1 MTHAI
6 DTFTKIKQFIMF
18 KVKDFS
24 SFRKQYTTEYD
35 CFSYLCDLKW
45 SKGYSCAQCG
55 CKEYVKGRKQL
66 HRRCQSCS
74 FNESPTSGTL
84 FHKLKI
90 DAVKAFEICYLLTHT
105 KKAMSSCELSRQYGI
120 SLKATLYLR
129 ERIRNAMKSSMKFPL
144 DGKVEI
150 DEFVVGGHEEGKQ
163 GRSDGLKKKAIIG
176 VETRGSSTKGYH
188 FGRVYIEMIEDFSTQ
203 SFTPFFETHIAKT
216 AKIMTDKWSSYN
228 PLKKEFDIEQEKSN
242 KGKNFK
248 HIHTMIMSFK
258 SWLRGLHHKCNKK
271 FFQGY
276 LNEFCYK
283 FNRRHIM
290 DRMVFN
296 LFERI
301 VIAKPLYIQVIE
313 N

>member
-1 MTHAI
+1 
-6 DTFTKIKQFIMF
+6 MF

-24 SFRKQYTTEYD
+24 SFRKLYSTD
-35 CFSYLCDLKW
+35 IACFSYLCELKW
-45 SKGYSCAQCG
+45 SNGYTCARCG
-55 CKEYVKGRKQL
+55 CTQYGKGRKQF

-90 DAVKAFEICYLLTHT
+90 DIVKAFEICYLLTHT
-105 KKAMSSCELSRQYGI
+105 KKAMSSCEISRQYSI
-120 SLKATLYLR
+120 SLKAMLYLR
-129 ERIRNAMKSSMKFPL
+129 ERVRNAMKSSLKYPL
-144 DGKVEI
+144 DGKVEV

-163 GRSDGLKKKAIIG
+163 GRSDGLKKKARIA
-176 VETRGSSTKGYH
+176 VETRGSSAKGYH
-188 FGRVYIEMIEDFSTQ
+188 FGRVYIENIDDYSTE
-203 SFTPFFETHIAKT
+203 SFKPFFKKHIATT

-228 PLKKEFDIEQEKSN
+228 PLKNDFEIEQEKSN
-242 KGKNFK
+242 KGKNFR
-248 HIHTMIMSFK
+248 HIHTMIMNFK

-283 FNRRHIM
+283 FNRRHM
-290 DRMVFN
+290 DGNMVFN
-296 LFERI
+296 LFEKII
-301 VIAKPLYIQVIE
+301 VGKPLSLQLIE